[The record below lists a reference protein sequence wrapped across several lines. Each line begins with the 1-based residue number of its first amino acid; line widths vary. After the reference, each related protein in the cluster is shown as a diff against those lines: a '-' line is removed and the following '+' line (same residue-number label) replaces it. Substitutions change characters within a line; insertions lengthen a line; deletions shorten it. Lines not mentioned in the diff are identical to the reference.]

1 MQRLPV
7 LLVTILAACAGPR
20 VEDSGASSMP
30 QPDGPLSASSAAEVP
45 SSVLMVGNSFTFWNE
60 GLWGP
65 LEDGLRAQ
73 DAEATVRPCM
83 RGGASLEVQWGRE
96 KVQRWIRSGE
106 HEVVVLQG
114 DIPEASVASFE
125 EYAGLLIALCRE
137 HGAEPVL
144 LETWDYERLAWCSLE
159 EIVAAHE
166 RVASEH
172 GVRVIPVGEAWGLA
186 RARRPELDLYDRDD
200 EHPNLRGSYL
210 ALVLTHAVLTGARG
224 DGLLPV
230 PEAWSA
236 LAPEDAAWLRALSDE
251 VLRG

>member
-1 MQRLPV
+1 MRCLPV

-20 VEDSGASSMP
+20 LEDAGTLSVPQRDGPHPASSM
-30 QPDGPLSASSAAEVP
+30 AEVP
-45 SSVLMVGNSFTFWNE
+45 GSVLMVGNSFTFWNE

-65 LEDGLRAQ
+65 LEQGLRSWS
-73 DAEATVRPCM
+73 AEATVRACM

-125 EYAGLLIALCRE
+125 EHAGLLIALCRE

-159 EIVAAHE
+159 EIMAAHE

-236 LAPEDAAWLRALSDE
+236 LAPEDAAWLRALADE

>member
-1 MQRLPV
+1 MRCLPV

-20 VEDSGASSMP
+20 LEDAGTSSVPQRDGPHPASSM
-30 QPDGPLSASSAAEVP
+30 AEVP
-45 SSVLMVGNSFTFWNE
+45 GSVLMVGNSFTFWNE

-65 LEDGLRAQ
+65 LEQGLRSWS
-73 DAEATVRPCM
+73 AEATVRACM

-114 DIPEASVASFE
+114 DIPEATVASFE
-125 EYAGLLIALCRE
+125 EHAGLLIALCRD

-236 LAPEDAAWLRALSDE
+236 LAPEDAAWLRALADE